1 MYSDVLPTTE
11 VDVMQG
17 LVSRMHCVLLCAR
30 QSSCQTIFYKSSESK
45 CFLYKYPML
54 ERTPVNPEMGT
65 DVYEMQGCS
74 NPVFALFREKDVCL
88 KTFSTTNRTFSYAST
103 ACEQEAGALTMLNT
117 TETVDALA
125 HYLYYTFG
133 ADAMKAVTIGLRNLS
148 SWQWTNGKPF
158 SIVHPHLTA
167 SLNSYDRNMDP
178 CAFNFCGI
186 FTTVSLTDLRI
197 FDNCCHNVM
206 SSFACFTKALT

>member
-1 MYSDVLPTTE
+1 MTRSILAEFQNFNFLKSNMYSDVLPTTE

-54 ERTPVNPEMGT
+54 ERTPVNPETGT
-65 DVYEMQGCS
+65 DVYEMQ
-74 NPVFALFREKDVCL
+74 V
-88 KTFSTTNRTFSYAST
+88 
-103 ACEQEAGALTMLNT
+103 
-117 TETVDALA
+117 
-125 HYLYYTFG
+125 G

-148 SWQWTNGKPF
+148 SWQWTNGEQF

-167 SLNSYDRNMDP
+167 SLNSYDGIMDP
-178 CAFNFCGI
+178 CVFNFCGL
-186 FTTVSLTDLRI
+186 FTTVSLTDLNI

-206 SSFACFTKALT
+206 SSFACFTKAFT

>member
-65 DVYEMQGCS
+65 DVYEMQGMLY
-74 NPVFALFREKDVCL
+74 PLREKLRNDKGNKYYIIQENAFTVIALIKKRRVLRNVFVCL
-88 KTFSTTNRTFSYAST
+88 FVCFVVFRPTRELFTHIESSQLPL
-103 ACEQEAGALTMLNT
+103 QELKILEICSVLMAIL
-117 TETVDALA
+117 
-125 HYLYYTFG
+125 
-133 ADAMKAVTIGLRNLS
+133 
-148 SWQWTNGKPF
+148 Q
-158 SIVHPHLTA
+158 
-167 SLNSYDRNMDP
+167 
-178 CAFNFCGI
+178 
-186 FTTVSLTDLRI
+186 
-197 FDNCCHNVM
+197 
-206 SSFACFTKALT
+206 